1 MAKVLRCRDV
11 GMDCSW
17 EGRAETTE
25 ALLGKA
31 ARHAAEV
38 HKMTEIPD
46 EKLAQVKSVIRD
58 E

>member
-11 GMDCSW
+11 GIDCNW
-17 EGRAETTE
+17 EGRADTTE

-38 HKMTEIPD
+38 HNMTEIPE
-46 EKLAQVKSVIRD
+46 EKLAQVKAAIRD